1 MKYRVVKLVNGL
13 YQVQDDYFGDWN
25 VLTLSGS
32 SDFISTDT
40 RFRNRKGFTTEK
52 EALDLLD
59 TVLTLSGKQEIAEV
73 IRTHPKPTHPK
84 PFLQRLFG
92 G

>member
-13 YQVQDDYFGDWN
+13 YQVQDDYFGCWN
-25 VLTLSGS
+25 ILTLIGA

-40 RFRNRKGFTTEK
+40 QIKNHKGFTTEK

-59 TVLTLSGKQEIAEV
+59 TILTLSGKQEIAEV
-73 IRTHPKPTHPK
+73 IRTHPKP
-84 PFLQRLFG
+84 FLQRLFG
-92 G
+92 S